1 MSLWEARSDCLF
13 GWTGP
18 FSRAGS
24 GFESHT
30 DDSVSS
36 NSSRTLLDIMQ
47 GVKSLPL
54 FAVSSKFEDSLGENK
69 GIVALH
75 CEKTLP

>member
-1 MSLWEARSDCLF
+1 MDEGSS
-13 GWTGP
+13 P
-18 FSRAGS
+18 FL
-24 GFESHT
+24 T
-30 DDSVSS
+30 DSVSS
-36 NSSRTLLDIMQ
+36 NSSRTLPDIMQ

-54 FAVSSKFEDSLGENK
+54 FTVSSKVEDSLGENK

>member
-1 MSLWEARSDCLF
+1 MFA
-13 GWTGP
+13 GP
-18 FSRAGS
+18 MVGS
-24 GFESHT
+24 NPPIVDT
-30 DDSVSS
+30 VSS

>member
-1 MSLWEARSDCLF
+1 MFA
-13 GWTGP
+13 GP
-18 FSRAGS
+18 MVGS
-24 GFESHT
+24 NPPIV
-30 DDSVSS
+30 DSVSS

-75 CEKTLP
+75 CEKTL